1 MLLQASIAA
10 QEYSFEVSSSSSRTL
25 NSKLHHHLFE
35 QTVYINFAF
44 GPTISSSISSS
55 WGFISG
61 NIGSILKCRWCSFTA
76 RSGTQV
82 ALVRPSDAYQEDT
95 MVANQ
100 APMQLDRIAR
110 PAVAE
115 AADAD
120 IFQSS
125 GSKKVEAS
133 TMMTEM
139 VDQQPSGKDMT
150 FCPQPIMM
158 PSDSQT
164 HGAFL
169 QAQV

>member
-10 QEYSFEVSSSSSRTL
+10 QEYSFEVSSGSRTS
-25 NSKLHHHLFE
+25 NSQLHHHLFE
-35 QTVYINFAF
+35 PTVYISFAF
-44 GPTISSSISSS
+44 GPTISSSWS
-55 WGFISG
+55 FISG

-76 RSGTQV
+76 RSRTQV
-82 ALVRPSDAYQEDT
+82 ALVRPSDAFQEDT
-95 MVANQ
+95 MAANQ
-100 APMQLDRIAR
+100 TPMQLDRIAC
-110 PAVAE
+110 PAVAQ

-125 GSKKVEAS
+125 GIKKVEAS
-133 TMMTEM
+133 MMMTEM

-150 FCPQPIMM
+150 FCPRPIMM

-164 HGAFL
+164 HGVFL

>member
-10 QEYSFEVSSSSSRTL
+10 QEYSFEVSSSSRTL
-25 NSKLHHHLFE
+25 NSKLHHHE
-35 QTVYINFAF
+35 QTVYISFVF
-44 GPTISSSISSS
+44 GPTISSP

-82 ALVRPSDAYQEDT
+82 ALVRPSDTFQEDT
-95 MVANQ
+95 MAANQ
-100 APMQLDRIAR
+100 TPMQLDRIAC
-110 PAVAE
+110 PAVAQ

-133 TMMTEM
+133 MMMTEM

-158 PSDSQT
+158 PSNSQT
-164 HGAFL
+164 HGVFL